1 MIPSGLIGN
10 KTFKT
15 LNIFSFLQVLVT
27 AKMKLRCDSNAAI
40 AQRQLL
46 KAKQLQ
52 KYLFSSDKSL
62 QGYLHAAIRVM
73 MVSFGTT

>member
-15 LNIFSFLQVLVT
+15 LNIFFLQST
-27 AKMKLRCDSNAAI
+27 AKMKLRCESNAAI
-40 AQRQLL
+40 AQLQLL

-52 KYLFSSDKSL
+52 KYLFSRTKVCK
-62 QGYLHAAIRVM
+62 AISM
-73 MVSFGTT
+73 LPSGQ

>member
-15 LNIFSFLQVLVT
+15 LNIFSFSFA

-40 AQRQLL
+40 AQLQLL
-46 KAKQLQ
+46 KAKHLQ
-52 KYLFSSDKSL
+52 KYLFPRTKVCK
-62 QGYLHAAIRVM
+62 AISVLP
-73 MVSFGTT
+73 SGQ

>member
-15 LNIFSFLQVLVT
+15 LSIFSFLQVLVA

-40 AQRQLL
+40 AQLQLL
-46 KAKQLQ
+46 KAKHLQ
-52 KYLFSSDKSL
+52 KYLFPRTKVCK
-62 QGYLHAAIRVM
+62 AISM
-73 MVSFGTT
+73 LPSGQ

>member
-15 LNIFSFLQVLVT
+15 LNIFSFLQVSV
-27 AKMKLRCDSNAAI
+27 AVKMKLRCDSNAAI
-40 AQRQLL
+40 AQLQLL

-52 KYLFSSDKSL
+52 KYLFSRTKVCK
-62 QGYLHAAIRVM
+62 AI
-73 MVSFGTT
+73 SALPSGQ